1 MDGLRKVPQNIPNQ
15 NLIKENLDKPLSSIP
30 DPFGKFK
37 SFSDHNN
44 NMLIEFLNG
53 FDFQFEFKSATKE
66 YKSGRFNEGLEAIFI
81 NHDKILNIIL
91 PTLGKDRR
99 QTYSPFLPICKSTG
113 NVLQVKL
120 RN

>member
-44 NMLIEFLNG
+44 NMLIDFLK
-53 FDFQFEFKSATKE
+53 D
-66 YKSGRFNEGLEAIFI
+66 LIL
-81 NHDKILNIIL
+81 ILNSNLQLNNIN
-91 PTLGKDRR
+91 
-99 QTYSPFLPICKSTG
+99 QE
-113 NVLQVKL
+113 VLTMA
-120 RN
+120 